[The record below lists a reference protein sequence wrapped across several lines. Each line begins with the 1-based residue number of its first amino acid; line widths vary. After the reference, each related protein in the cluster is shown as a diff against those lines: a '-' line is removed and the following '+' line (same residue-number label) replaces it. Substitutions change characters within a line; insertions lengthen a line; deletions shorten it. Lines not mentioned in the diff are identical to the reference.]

1 MQNESNVL
9 TTAGKIISIIVVLVG
24 LVTYIYGIG
33 QMAEANQ
40 RQVNAN
46 TQAIKIAQGRDVE
59 IQVQLGQIETHLV
72 YIRKSLEKQG
82 L

>member
-9 TTAGKIISIIVVLVG
+9 TTAGKVISIIVVLVG

-40 RQVNAN
+40 SQINAN
-46 TQAIKIAQGRDVE
+46 TQAIKVAQGRDVE